1 MSTLNQTM
9 KTLLP
14 IFLLCAVTAFA
25 QEIQTPFEKNN
36 FSKAT
41 TYNELTA
48 YVQQIGQASSLVKV
62 ETIGKSVQGRNI
74 YALKFSTGDF
84 GKDHSKIKVLIFAQ
98 QHGNEQSGKEG
109 ALLLAKALLKP
120 ENIYLFG
127 RIDLVI
133 IPQINPDGSDA
144 NQRRNGHEADL
155 NRNHVIMTEPET
167 MALHKL
173 FDTYLFEVTMDVH
186 EYYPYDENWMKHGYR
201 KNTEITLGVT
211 TNTNVSAKIRKL
223 SNDKAIPFLKNNLT
237 KNGFSS
243 FVYCPGGPPDINYI
257 RHSTFDINDGR
268 QSLGIQNTLSFI
280 QEGMNGTDSFIENLK
295 RRAGG
300 QMTGMMGLINYS
312 YKNSK
317 KIKKLVADERATL
330 ISGQSNPQ
338 VSIQSEHVA
347 GGKKLE
353 LPVLSLKTGNDLV
366 ITVSDYR
373 PVVKSL
379 CDVSKPQ
386 GYLIPKTSKP
396 LVDWVGRQALQVVPF
411 DNQYNFKIEQDYIS
425 KVDSIDF
432 EGDIVANPTVE
443 TREIRL
449 TVNEEDYLFV
459 PTAQLKGN
467 LIVIALE
474 PKSMLGLATYK
485 DFYYLLKK
493 GENFPVLRVVK
504 SGK

>member
-1 MSTLNQTM
+1 M

-14 IFLLCAVTAFA
+14 IFLLFAVTAFA
-25 QEIQTPFEKNN
+25 QETQTSFEKNN

-41 TYNELTA
+41 SYDELSA
-48 YVQQIGQASSLVKV
+48 FIQQLDQVSEILTV
-62 ETIGKSVQGRNI
+62 EIIGKSVQGRSL
-74 YALKFSTGDF
+74 YAMKFSKGVF
-84 GKDHSKIKVLIFAQ
+84 GEDHSKTKVLIFSQ

-109 ALLLAKALLKP
+109 ALLLVDFLVKP
-120 ENIYLFG
+120 ENKYLFD
-127 RIDLVI
+127 RIDLAVV
-133 IPQINPDGSDA
+133 PQVNPDGSEA

-155 NRNHVIMTEPET
+155 NRNHLIMTEPET

-186 EYYPYDENWMKHGYR
+186 EYYPYDEEWMKHGFR

-223 SNDKAIPFLKNNLT
+223 SNDKAMPFLKNNLT

-295 RRAGG
+295 RRAEG

-330 ISGQSNPQ
+330 ISGKSNPQ

-347 GGKKLE
+347 SGKKLE
-353 LPVLSLKTGNDLV
+353 LPVLSLKTGHDLV

>member
-1 MSTLNQTM
+1 
-9 KTLLP
+9 
-14 IFLLCAVTAFA
+14 
-25 QEIQTPFEKNN
+25 
-36 FSKAT
+36 
-41 TYNELTA
+41 
-48 YVQQIGQASSLVKV
+48 
-62 ETIGKSVQGRNI
+62 
-74 YALKFSTGDF
+74 
-84 GKDHSKIKVLIFAQ
+84 
-98 QHGNEQSGKEG
+98 
-109 ALLLAKALLKP
+109 
-120 ENIYLFG
+120 
-127 RIDLVI
+127 
-133 IPQINPDGSDA
+133 
-144 NQRRNGHEADL
+144 
-155 NRNHVIMTEPET
+155 
-167 MALHKL
+167 
-173 FDTYLFEVTMDVH
+173 
-186 EYYPYDENWMKHGYR
+186 MKHGYR

-211 TNTNVSAKIRKL
+211 TNTNVSEKIRKL
-223 SNDKAIPFLKNNLT
+223 SNEKALPFLQKNLN
-237 KNGFSS
+237 NGEFSS

-295 RRAGG
+295 RRAEG

-312 YKNSK
+312 YKNYR
-317 KIKKLVADERATL
+317 KIKKMVADERATL
-330 ISGQSNPQ
+330 ISGNSNQQ

-347 GGKKLE
+347 SGKKLAP
-353 LPVLSLKTGNDLV
+353 PVLSLKTGNDSV

-379 CDVSKPQ
+379 FDVAKPE

-396 LVDWVGRQALQVVPF
+396 LVDWVGRQALEVLPYN
-411 DNQYNFKIEQDYIS
+411 NQDNFKIEQYFIS

-432 EGDIVANPTVE
+432 EGDIVANPTLE

-449 TVNEEDYLFV
+449 TVNEKDYLFI

-485 DFYYLLKK
+485 DFNFLLKK
-493 GENFPVLRVVK
+493 GENFPVLRVIK

>member
-1 MSTLNQTM
+1 M
-9 KTLLP
+9 KKLLP
-14 IFLLCAVTAFA
+14 IFLLFAVTAFA

-41 TYNELTA
+41 SYDELSA
-48 YVQQIGQASSLVKV
+48 FIRQLDQAPEILTL
-62 ETIGKSVQGRNI
+62 EIIGKSVQGRNI
-74 YALKFSTGDF
+74 YAMKFSTGDF

-109 ALLLAKALLKP
+109 ALLLAKALVKP
-120 ENIYLFG
+120 ENKYLFG

-133 IPQINPDGSDA
+133 IPQINPDGSEA

-186 EYYPYDENWMKHGYR
+186 EYYPYDENWMKYGYR
-201 KNTEITLGVT
+201 KNTEITLGAT

-223 SNDKAIPFLKNNLT
+223 SNEKALPFLHKNLGNG
-237 KNGFSS
+237 GFSS

-295 RRAGG
+295 RRAEG
-300 QMTGMMGLINYS
+300 QMTGMMGLIKYS
-312 YKNSK
+312 YKNYR
-317 KIKKLVADERATL
+317 KIKKLVAYERETL
-330 ISGQSNPQ
+330 ISGKSNQ
-338 VSIQSEHVA
+338 EVSIQSEHVA
-347 GGKKLE
+347 SGKKLE
-353 LPVLSLKTGNDLV
+353 LPVLSLKTGNDSV

-379 CDVSKPQ
+379 CDVAKPQ

-396 LVDWVGRQALQVVPF
+396 LVDWVGRQSVEVLPYN
-411 DNQYNFKIEQDYIS
+411 NQDNFKIEQYFIS

-432 EGDIVANPTVE
+432 EGDIVANPTLE

-449 TVNEEDYLFV
+449 TVKEEDYLFI

-474 PKSMLGLATYK
+474 SKSMLGLATYK

-504 SGK
+504 SGN

>member
-1 MSTLNQTM
+1 M

-14 IFLLCAVTAFA
+14 IFLIFAVTAFA

-41 TYNELTA
+41 SYDELSA
-48 YVQQIGQASSLVKV
+48 FIRQLDQASEILTV
-62 ETIGKSVQGRNI
+62 EIIGKSVQGKNL
-74 YALKFSTGDF
+74 YAMKFSKDNF

-109 ALLLAKALLKP
+109 ALLLVDFLVKP
-120 ENIYLFG
+120 ENKYLFD
-127 RIDLVI
+127 RIDLVV
-133 IPQINPDGSDA
+133 IPQINPDGSEV

-155 NRNHVIMTEPET
+155 NRNHLILTEPET

-186 EYYPYDENWMKHGYR
+186 EYYPYDENWMKLGYR

-211 TNTNVSAKIRKL
+211 TNTNVSAIIRKL
-223 SNDKAIPFLKNNLT
+223 SNDKAMPFLKNNLT

-243 FVYCPGGPPDINYI
+243 FIYCPGGPPDINYI

-295 RRAGG
+295 RRAEG

-317 KIKKLVADERATL
+317 KIKKFVTDERTTL

-338 VSIQSEHVA
+338 VSIQSEHVTS
-347 GGKKLE
+347 GKKLE
-353 LPVLSLKTGNDLV
+353 LPVLSLKTGNDSV
-366 ITVSDYR
+366 ITISDYR

-379 CDVSKPQ
+379 CDVSKPE

-396 LVDWVGRQALQVVPF
+396 LVDWVARQALEVVPF
-411 DNQYNFKIEQDYIS
+411 DNQDNFKIEQDYIS

-432 EGDIVANPTVE
+432 EGDIVANPTLE

-467 LIVIALE
+467 MIVIALE

-504 SGK
+504 SGN

>member
-1 MSTLNQTM
+1 M
-9 KTLLP
+9 KKLLP
-14 IFLLCAVTAFA
+14 IFLLFAATAFA

-36 FSKAT
+36 FAKAT
-41 TYNELTA
+41 SYDELSA
-48 YVQQIGQASSLVKV
+48 FIRQLDQSSEMLTL
-62 ETIGKSVQGRNI
+62 EIIGKSVKGRNL
-74 YALKFSTGDF
+74 YAMKFSEGVF
-84 GKDHSKIKVLIFAQ
+84 GEDISKIKVLIFAQ

-120 ENIYLFG
+120 ENKSLFR

-133 IPQINPDGSDA
+133 IPQINPDGSEV
-144 NQRRNGHEADL
+144 NQRRNGNDADL
-155 NRNHVIMTEPET
+155 NRNHLILTETET

-173 FDTYLFEVTMDVH
+173 FDSYLFEVTMDVH
-186 EYYPYDENWMKHGYR
+186 EYYPYDENWMKLGFR
-201 KNTEITLGVT
+201 KDAEITLGVT

-223 SNDKAIPFLKNNLT
+223 SNEKVLPFLQKNL
-237 KNGFSS
+237 KNGGFSS

-280 QEGMNGTDSFIENLK
+280 QEGMNGTDSFTENLQ
-295 RRAGG
+295 RRAAG
-300 QMTGMMGLINYS
+300 QMAGMMGLINYS
-312 YKNSK
+312 YKNYR
-317 KIKKLVADERATL
+317 KIKKIVAEERATL
-330 ISGQSNPQ
+330 ISGNSNQ
-338 VSIQSEHVA
+338 EVSIQSEHVA
-347 GGKKLE
+347 SGKKLA
-353 LPVLSLKTGNDLV
+353 LPVLSLKTGKDSV

-379 CDVSKPQ
+379 GDVAKPE

-396 LVDWVGRQALQVVPF
+396 LVDWVRRQALQVAPYN
-411 DNQYNFKIEQDYIS
+411 NQDNFKIEQYFIS

-432 EGDIVANPTVE
+432 EGDIVANPTLE

-449 TVNEEDYLFV
+449 TVKEEDYLFV

-474 PKSMLGLATYK
+474 PKSILGLATYNS
-485 DFYYLLKK
+485 FNFLMKK
-493 GENFPVLRVVK
+493 GESFPVLRVVK
-504 SGK
+504 KEK